1 MANDGGANGTRAA
14 SEGARAHREAYTPGE
29 ATRDLVERDAR
40 VFFHQAGSTPCL
52 SAARKAEGVWLEDA
66 DGHRFMDFHGNSVHH
81 LGYGHPR
88 LVAAVKAQL
97 DALPFTPR
105 RFTDAPAV
113 ELAEKLTSLW
123 PGRPGKVLLATGGS
137 DAVEIA
143 LKIARVA
150 TGRHK
155 TVSFYESYHGSGFGA
170 VSLGWRARDRAR
182 IGPLLAGPMHV
193 RPFYRRS
200 GEAGAAPT
208 DDESWARASLAEIE
222 TALGGQEF
230 AALFAEPVRSTPHV
244 PPAWFWPEV
253 RALCDRA
260 GTLLAF
266 DEIPTGLGKTGRM
279 FVSEHF
285 GVAPDITVLGKA
297 LGGGL
302 LPIAA
307 TVARADLDVAPDLPL
322 GHYTHEK
329 NPVTARAALTTL
341 EIIEQ
346 DGLVEHAQHL
356 GARALA
362 RLEEIASPYPDVRQ
376 VRGLGLLMAVE
387 FGAAE
392 DTGRDPGA
400 TAEAIMYRAL
410 AKGLSVSATEGRGIT
425 LSPPLVTTEDEL
437 DAALDIVA
445 EALAQVLAE

>member
-1 MANDGGANGTRAA
+1 MAGDAGIDQIPTGA
-14 SEGARAHREAYTPGE
+14 SEAAPG
-29 ATRDLVERDAR
+29 LVARDAR
-40 VFFHQAGSTPCL
+40 SFMHHAGSAPCL
-52 SAARKAEGVWLEDA
+52 RGVHRAEGVWLEDEA
-66 DGHRFMDFHGNSVHH
+66 GRLIMDFHGNNTHH

-88 LVAAVKAQL
+88 LITAVKAQL

-137 DAVEIA
+137 DAIEVA

-150 TGRHK
+150 TGRYK
-155 TVSFYESYHGSGFGA
+155 TISFHESFHGNGFGA
-170 VSLGWRARDRAR
+170 VSLGGRENDRAR
-182 IGPLLAGPMHV
+182 IGPLLEGPIHV
-193 RPFYRRS
+193 RPFYRRP
-200 GEAGAAPT
+200 GEGGAAPT

-222 TALGGQEF
+222 PALQGQEI

-260 GTLLAF
+260 GTLLVF

-279 FVSEHF
+279 FASEHF
-285 GVAPDITVLGKA
+285 GIAPDITVLGKA

-307 TVARADLDVAPDLPL
+307 TIARADLDVAADLPL
-322 GHYTHEK
+322 GHYTHQK
-329 NPVTARAALTTL
+329 NPVTARSALTTL

-346 DGLVEHAQHL
+346 DGLADRARHL
-356 GARALA
+356 GEWTLA
-362 RLEEIASPYPDVRQ
+362 RLREITAPYPAVCQ
-376 VRGLGLLMAVE
+376 VRGIGLLLTVE
-387 FGAAE
+387 F
-392 DTGRDPGA
+392 
-400 TAEAIMYRAL
+400 AEAGEDGRGRAMIAQAVMERAL
-410 AKGLSVSATEGRGIT
+410 EGGLNVIASEGRGIT
-425 LSPPLVTTEDEL
+425 LSPPLVITEDEL
-437 DAALDIVA
+437 DEALGVLA
-445 EALAQVLAE
+445 GTLAQVLGR